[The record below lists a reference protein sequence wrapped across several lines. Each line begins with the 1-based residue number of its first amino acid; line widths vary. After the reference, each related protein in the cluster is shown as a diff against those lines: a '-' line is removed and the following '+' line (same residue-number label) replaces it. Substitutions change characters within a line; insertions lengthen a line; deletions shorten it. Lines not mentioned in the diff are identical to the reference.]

1 MQRTSLWPPA
11 RPRLHCSTTIL
22 HTMTKPSSE
31 FKKHSG
37 RGPQPRARRSKC
49 LQRPKAWN
57 WTLSEK
63 SDLPIIVLTE
73 AKGEAEMLYRAESIA
88 TDYMARPFGPP
99 MLRTR
104 VRAWLARTSGP
115 ALLPEELPL
124 TLRTAEKS
132 KAEPGKEV

>member
-57 WTLSEK
+57 WTLSAKDGKKQSFKFLLLNDCFFPSFADNVQFHAFGKGWEK
-63 SDLPIIVLTE
+63 
-73 AKGEAEMLYRAESIA
+73 A
-88 TDYMARPFGPP
+88 
-99 MLRTR
+99 
-104 VRAWLARTSGP
+104 
-115 ALLPEELPL
+115 
-124 TLRTAEKS
+124 
-132 KAEPGKEV
+132 